1 MTKRTNLF
9 PKLTCPREMHFL
21 KIAGISLRLFCTTS
35 QIAVADTYETYAV
48 TATQQSKTE
57 KLTGKIVD
65 ENGEAIIGASVKVQG
80 STIGTITN
88 LEGEFTLSN
97 APRKAVLENQLH
109 RIQTVGNRYWKVQ
122 RFAYHHGRRHQDTG

>member
-1 MTKRTNLF
+1 MPSRNAL
-9 PKLTCPREMHFL
+9 L
-21 KIAGISLRLFCTTS
+21 KIAGISLLLFCTTS
-35 QIAVADTYETYAV
+35 QVAVADTYETYAV

-97 APRKAVLENQLH
+97 APARPYLKSATSDTNRWKSLLESPE
-109 RIQTVGNRYWKVQ
+109 ICVSPWKKTP
-122 RFAYHHGRRHQDTG
+122 RHWMKSSW